1 MSFNFCFCYRQKGP
15 GNEMHQGIEIH
26 SSKFEISPL
35 TVPFLFGNVCFALV
49 NVPASYVRF
58 LEDGSAIHDEADFI
72 LTCTTLP
79 LWHQSKIGS

>member
-1 MSFNFCFCYRQKGP
+1 
-15 GNEMHQGIEIH
+15 MHEGIELYGYYIP
-26 SSKFEISPL
+26 SSKFEISPV
-35 TVPFLFGNVCFALV
+35 TVPFLFGNVCFTLV

-58 LEDGSAIHDEADFI
+58 LEDGSAILDEADFI